1 MLYTLT
7 YTITFGA
14 VTNAMGGNAYK
25 PRGFFYPAQPGGGTY
40 LHIFCKGYTETVP
53 NGKPPVIIESMEG
66 IGTGISMARIQDEI
80 AKNGIAC
87 VYDRAGFG
95 YSSNLEVQTGVWNNR
110 TPNEVHACTTAKS
123 QPLIRGLVRSPSDF

>member
-40 LHIFCKGYTETVP
+40 LHIFCKGYTETAP

-110 TPNEVHACTTAKS
+110 TPNEVHAV
-123 QPLIRGLVRSPSDF
+123 PLQNPNLLCAD

>member
-40 LHIFCKGYTETVP
+40 LHIFCKGYTETAP

-110 TPNEVHACTTAKS
+110 TPNEVRAR
-123 QPLIRGLVRSPSDF
+123 PLQNPNPFCSD